1 MYVCMC
7 DSCIIYMYNKS
18 VYVCVCVCTAGPNQ
32 TCRSTEGTRTSGSTF
47 MVVLAIYLESTKLC
61 KICVNRSDESE
72 HAKIGR
78 LGGGRRNPT

>member
-1 MYVCMC
+1 MYVCVIRVLYI
-7 DSCIIYMYNKS
+7 CITK
-18 VYVCVCVCTAGPNQ
+18 VYTCVCVCTAGPNQ
-32 TCRSTEGTRTSGSTF
+32 TCRSTEATRTSGSTF